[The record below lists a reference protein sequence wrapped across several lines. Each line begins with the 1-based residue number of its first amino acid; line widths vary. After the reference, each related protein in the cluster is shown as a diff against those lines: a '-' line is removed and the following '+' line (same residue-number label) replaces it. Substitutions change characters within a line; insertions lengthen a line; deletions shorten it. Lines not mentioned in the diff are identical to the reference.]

1 MTKLKKLFDVSTSSN
16 IVDKGSTVPDWA
28 SSRAKSNWWS
38 GASNVDYFN
47 SINGDKIYIQ
57 YGQNEQQWAS
67 TRFMI
72 ESIHIDEE
80 EELSN
85 GNIKVKGYVQLELL
99 DGKLTDFAGAGV
111 RVHRTI
117 SINGEVIDD
126 WNGRTNQE
134 YTKNNLK
141 KVSFDETIEPQEK
154 SKSTQMKIKTVY
166 PDGEYSNST
175 IVLGIALKNLNPP
188 KYIPMAIRISKDWQA
203 LDQNEYKPQD
213 DKPDNDNSNSGGNS
227 GNSGNGGNDNGGNT
241 SSGTNFTYPF
251 KDWPISRGWQAGGHA
266 GIDYAVNTGTPV
278 KSTVDGV
285 VLKSWFSNLGGGNE
299 VQIWDG
305 KEYTHIFMHM
315 NDRVV
320 STGQKVK
327 KGQLIGHVGN
337 TGNSTGP
344 HLHWQVNKGKGYL
357 YNHPDSID
365 PMILVNKYA

>member
-1 MTKLKKLFDVSTSSN
+1 MAKLEKLFDVSTSSN
-16 IVDKGSTVPDWA
+16 IVDKGSTVPAWA
-28 SSRAKSNWWS
+28 GSRAKSNWWS
-38 GASNVDYFN
+38 GSASVDYFN

-57 YGQNEQQWAS
+57 YGQNQEKWAS

-72 ESIHIDEE
+72 ESVHVEDEE
-80 EELSN
+80 EQSN

-117 SINGEVIDD
+117 SINGETIDD

-134 YTKNNLK
+134 YSKSNLK
-141 KVSFDETIEPQEK
+141 KVSFNETIEPQQK

-175 IVLGIALKNLNPP
+175 IVLGIALKNPNPP
-188 KYIPMAIRISKDWQA
+188 KYIPMAIRISKHWQA

-213 DKPDNDNSNSGGNS
+213 DTNDDNH
-227 GNSGNGGNDNGGNT
+227 
-241 SSGTNFTYPF
+241 SSGSHNNDTPSTSANFYYPF
-251 KDWPISRGWQAGGHA
+251 KDWPISRGWQANGHA
-266 GIDYAVNTGTPV
+266 GIDYAVNAGTPV
-278 KSTVDGV
+278 HSTVDGTV
-285 VLKSWFSNLGGGNE
+285 IKSWFSNLGGGNE

-305 KEYTHIFMHM
+305 SQYTHIFMHM
-315 NDRVV
+315 NDRQV
-320 STGQKVK
+320 STGQTVK
-327 KGQLIGHVGN
+327 KGQLIGHVGS

-344 HLHWQVNKGKGYL
+344 HLHWQVNKGKGYW

-365 PMILVNKYA
+365 PMILVNKYT

>member
-1 MTKLKKLFDVSTSSN
+1 MGKLEKLFDVSTSSN
-16 IVDKGSTVPDWA
+16 IVDKGSTVPAWA
-28 SSRAKSNWWS
+28 GSRAKSNWWS
-38 GASNVDYFN
+38 GGASVDYFN

-57 YGQNEQQWAS
+57 YGQNQEKWAS

-72 ESIHIDEE
+72 ESVHVEDEE
-80 EELSN
+80 EQSG

-117 SINGEVIDD
+117 SINSETIDD
-126 WNGRTNQE
+126 WNGRTNEE
-134 YTKNNLK
+134 YSKSNLK
-141 KVSFDETIEPQEK
+141 KVSFNETIEPQQK

-175 IVLGIALKNLNPP
+175 IVLGIALKNPNPP

-203 LDQNEYKPQD
+203 LDQNDYKPQENKKD
-213 DKPDNDNSNSGGNS
+213 DKPSNPSHSG
-227 GNSGNGGNDNGGNT
+227 
-241 SSGTNFTYPF
+241 SSDKPSKEVNFHYPF
-251 KDWPISRGWQAGGHA
+251 KDWPISRGWQANGHA
-266 GIDYAVNTGTPV
+266 GIDYAVNAGTPV
-278 KSTVDGV
+278 HSTVDGTV
-285 VLKSWFSNLGGGNE
+285 IKSWFSNLGGGNE

-305 KEYTHIFMHM
+305 SQYTHIFMHM
-315 NDRVV
+315 NDRQV
-320 STGQKVK
+320 STGQNVK
-327 KGQLIGHVGN
+327 KGQLIGHVGS

-365 PMILVNKYA
+365 PMILVNKYT

>member
-1 MTKLKKLFDVSTSSN
+1 MAKLEKLFDVSTSSN

-38 GASNVDYFN
+38 GNSSVDYFN

-57 YGQNEQQWAS
+57 YGQNQEKWAS

-72 ESIHIDEE
+72 ESVHVENEE
-80 EELSN
+80 EQSN

-117 SINGEVIDD
+117 SINGETIDD
-126 WNGRTNQE
+126 WNGRTNEE
-134 YTKNNLK
+134 YSKNNLK
-141 KVSFDETIEPQEK
+141 KVSFNETIEPQQK

-175 IVLGIALKNLNPP
+175 IVLGIALKNPNPP
-188 KYIPMAIRISKDWQA
+188 KYIPMAIRISKKWQA

-213 DKPDNDNSNSGGNS
+213 DTSDDNH
-227 GNSGNGGNDNGGNT
+227 
-241 SSGTNFTYPF
+241 SSGSHNNDTPSTSANFYYPF
-251 KDWPISRGWQAGGHA
+251 KDWPISRGWQPNGHA
-266 GIDYAVNTGTPV
+266 GIDYAVNLGTPV
-278 KSTVDGV
+278 HSTVDGTV
-285 VLKSWFSNLGGGNE
+285 IKSWFSNLGGGNE

-305 KEYTHIFMHM
+305 SQYTHIFMHM
-315 NDRVV
+315 NDRQV
-320 STGQKVK
+320 STGQTVK
-327 KGQLIGHVGN
+327 KGQLIGHVGS

-365 PMILVNKYA
+365 PMILVNKYT

>member
-1 MTKLKKLFDVSTSSN
+1 MAKLEKLFDVSTSSN

-38 GASNVDYFN
+38 GGASVDYFN

-57 YGQNEQQWAS
+57 YGQNQEQWAS

-72 ESIHIDEE
+72 ESVHIEDEE
-80 EELSN
+80 EQSN

-117 SINGEVIDD
+117 SINGETIDD

-134 YTKNNLK
+134 YSKSNLK
-141 KVSFDETIEPQEK
+141 KVTFNETIEPQEK
-154 SKSTQMKIKTVY
+154 SKSTQMNITTVY

-175 IVLGIALKNLNPP
+175 IVLGIALKNPNPP

-213 DKPDNDNSNSGGNS
+213 DNSDNNASSGGNSNSGS
-227 GNSGNGGNDNGGNT
+227 SDNT
-241 SSGTNFTYPF
+241 SSGANFTYPF
-251 KDWPISRGWQAGGHA
+251 ASWPISRGWQANGHA

-278 KSTVDGV
+278 KSTVDGTV
-285 VLKSWFSNLGGGNE
+285 IKSWFSNLGGGNE

-305 KEYTHIFMHM
+305 SQYTHIFMHM
-315 NDRVV
+315 NDRQVA
-320 STGQKVK
+320 TGDTVK

-365 PMILVNKYA
+365 PMILVNKYT